1 MSVELELDV
10 VAGKGF
16 CFQEGFGLL
25 LGFCLK
31 KDVLLALG
39 WEHVNVCSSCY
50 MLDALCDF
58 KDRLLGYVKP
68 YICVISKEVGACRV
82 NFDGLV
88 IGDCVCVYVLC
99 VCVLVGIVIVYVVYV
114 IVLCM
119 MEND

>member
-39 WEHVNVCSSCY
+39 WEHVNVCTGWGSIIG
-50 MLDALCDF
+50 
-58 KDRLLGYVKP
+58 KILLTT
-68 YICVISKEVGACRV
+68 
-82 NFDGLV
+82 
-88 IGDCVCVYVLC
+88 
-99 VCVLVGIVIVYVVYV
+99 
-114 IVLCM
+114 
-119 MEND
+119 